1 MYNILTLNKIAACG
15 TDRLGDNY
23 KVADDV
29 QAPDAIMV
37 RSAAM
42 SEKDMA
48 THFSVLARR
57 IPEMADPGGLLFL
70 GSHSPWDRTESDTTE
85 AT

>member
-1 MYNILTLNKIAACG
+1 
-15 TDRLGDNY
+15 
-23 KVADDV
+23 
-29 QAPDAIMV
+29 
-37 RSAAM
+37 
-42 SEKDMA
+42 MA